1 MSDKIKTANVDTDK
15 LDPTTVIG
23 SGVYP
28 SLGGL
33 TRYGGVHFH
42 SQDKEEPI
50 YGGVHF
56 HSQDKEDTGQ
66 LYKDIHIGMF
76 DITRTGSGGFE
87 GVSKKDSGIDATLK
101 ITHAKIPGSD
111 NHRASIYT
119 KLTFEGT
126 KEEIEEMLRKIG
138 DAVEK

>member
-28 SLGGL
+28 SLGEL
-33 TRYGGVHFH
+33 TRYGGVH
-42 SQDKEEPI
+42 
-50 YGGVHF
+50 Y

-66 LYKDIHIGMF
+66 LYTDIHIGMF
-76 DITRTGSGGFE
+76 DVTKTGSGGFE